1 MTRLRATLLDETL
14 YAMSAVGEWHIGLA
28 LVFADRLDE
37 TRLAEALRLTLYAA
51 PLLAARLAPTWRRAH
66 WELPE
71 QPPASFALPVEP
83 AGDEPPEAHRF
94 FLEPMDHLGGSQAQ
108 ALLLCGAGDT
118 LLLKLSHFVTD
129 AGGVKHYAY
138 LLADI
143 YRRLADDPHYRPP
156 VNGAPR
162 GLRRVTASIGR
173 GVKRDALRRMWREGK
188 ANPPSPTPFNPPG
201 KLAARDERRFIVRHI
216 EPVQFAALRA
226 WGRERALTINDVLA
240 AAFLRALTQTPPDD
254 QPHLLRIVGTV
265 DLRRYLPADAPPT
278 IDNLSGWV
286 YANFGA
292 NAGADLDATARLVG
306 ATMRQLKVGPL
317 GLSMM
322 PFLALLRAVSPLAL
336 NRIMYA
342 EMMEG
347 FAKENAFPPT
357 LTNMGAIDP
366 ARLIFAG
373 APAHRAF
380 LLPPLLFP
388 PTIGPGVSGYCDTLT
403 LSAGYC
409 AAGTPTPIMEKLF
422 AAWLAELPR

>member
-1 MTRLRATLLDETL
+1 MTRIRATLLDETL
-14 YAMSAVGEWHIGLA
+14 YAMSAVGEWHIGLVLA
-28 LVFADRLDE
+28 FAERLDE
-37 TRLAEALRLTLYAA
+37 TRLADALRLTLHAE
-51 PLLAARLAPTWRRAH
+51 PLLAARLAPTWWRAH
-66 WELPE
+66 WEPPE
-71 QPPASFALPVEP
+71 RPLATFPLPVEQ

-94 FLEPMDHLGGSQAQ
+94 FLEPMDHLGGPQVQ
-108 ALLLCGAGDT
+108 ALLLRGAGDT
-118 LLLKLSHFVTD
+118 LLLKLSHFLTD

-162 GLRRVTASIGR
+162 GLHRITMSIGR
-173 GVKRDALRRMWREGK
+173 GVKRGALRRMWREGK

-201 KLAARDERRFIVRHI
+201 KLAAHDERRFIVRHV
-216 EPVQFAALRA
+216 EPAHFAALQA
-226 WGRERALTINDVLA
+226 WARERALTINDVLV

-254 QPHLLRIVGTV
+254 QAHLLRIIGTV

-286 YANFGA
+286 YANFGTD
-292 NAGADLDATARLVG
+292 AGDDLDATARLVG
-306 ATMRQLKVGPL
+306 ATMQQLKEGPL

-336 NRIMYA
+336 NRIMYT

-347 FAKENAFPPT
+347 FNKENAFPPT

-366 ARLIFAG
+366 ARLSFANER
-373 APAHRAF
+373 ALRAF
-380 LLPPLLFP
+380 LLPPLLYP
-388 PTIGPGVSGYCDTLT
+388 PTIGPGVSGYGDTLT

-409 AAGTPTPIMEKLF
+409 AFGTPTPIMEKLF
-422 AAWLAELPR
+422 AAWLAELP

>member
-1 MTRLRATLLDETL
+1 MSRIRATLLDETL
-14 YAMSAVGEWHIGLA
+14 YAMSAVGEWHIGLVLA
-28 LVFADRLDE
+28 FAERLDE
-37 TRLAEALRLTLYAA
+37 TRLAEALRLTLHAE
-51 PLLAARLAPTWRRAH
+51 PLLAARLAPAWWRAH
-66 WELPE
+66 WEPPE
-71 QPPASFALPVEP
+71 QPPASFPLSVEP
-83 AGDEPPEAHRF
+83 AGDEPPAAHRF
-94 FLEPMDHLGGSQAQ
+94 FLEPMDHFDGPQVQ
-108 ALLLCGAGDT
+108 ALLLRGAGDT

-156 VNGAPR
+156 VNDAPR
-162 GLRRVTASIGR
+162 GLHRITASIGR
-173 GVKRDALRRMWREGK
+173 GVKRAALRRMWREGK
-188 ANPPSPTPFNPPG
+188 ANPPSPTPLNPPG
-201 KLAARDERRFIVRHI
+201 KLAARDERRFIARHV
-216 EPVQFAALRA
+216 EPGQFAALRA
-226 WGRERALTINDVLA
+226 WGRERELTINDVLV

-254 QPHLLRIVGTV
+254 QAHLLRIIGTV

-292 NAGADLDATARLVG
+292 DAGDDLDATARLVG
-306 ATMRQLKVGPL
+306 ATMRQLKEGPL

-336 NRIMYA
+336 NRIMYT

-347 FAKENAFPPT
+347 FNKENAFPPT

-366 ARLIFAG
+366 ARLTFAD
-373 APAHRAF
+373 APALRAF
-380 LLPPLLFP
+380 LLPPLLYP
-388 PTIGPGVSGYCDTLT
+388 PTIGPGVSGYGDTLT

-422 AAWLAELPR
+422 AAWLDELP